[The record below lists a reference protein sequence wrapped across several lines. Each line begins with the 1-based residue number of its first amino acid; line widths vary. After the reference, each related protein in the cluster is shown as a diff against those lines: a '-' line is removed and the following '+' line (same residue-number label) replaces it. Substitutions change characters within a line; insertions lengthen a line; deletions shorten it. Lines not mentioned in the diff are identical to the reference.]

1 MTDDTAPGAPVGQR
15 TLRHTHRRWL
25 CKPGQPGTHE
35 AGGVGNQGGQ
45 SAEHAVRGWSAVDEH
60 SRPDAVAL
68 AEARG
73 VLGQVAWLL
82 PQARWELSRMRLD
95 VLDADLRLR
104 LGTGLQVDR
113 LTPGEAIRGVITST
127 QTAVTAGGRV
137 ERRLREAVAG
147 VKAAGV
153 LLDGPAAV
161 DTQDQLDT
169 IRLRRQLSTLQGDLE
184 AAQSLLVHST
194 GALRQ
199 VAKLVRRAYPPGAWT
214 VQDLRLQ
221 QFTGRVEAA
230 QEQTRHV
237 DQRLDRAQVLTD
249 QICTQMDTPAQ
260 SARKRMCTHRD
271 RSPSASAPPT
281 AVPR

>member
-1 MTDDTAPGAPVGQR
+1 MTDNTAPSAPIGRR
-15 TLRHTHRRWL
+15 TLRHTPRRWL
-25 CKPGQPGTHE
+25 REPEQPGTHE
-35 AGGVGNQGGQ
+35 AGGGGTKKASQ
-45 SAEHAVRGWSAVDEH
+45 PNMLSGGWSAVDEH
-60 SRPDAVAL
+60 SRPDAAEL
-68 AEARG
+68 TEARG

-104 LGTGLQVDR
+104 LVTGLQVER

-127 QTAVTAGGRV
+127 QAAATAGGRV

-153 LLDGPAAV
+153 LLEGPAAV
-161 DTQDQLDT
+161 DTQDQLDK

-184 AAQSLLVHST
+184 AAQSLLVLSN

-214 VQDLRLQ
+214 GQDLRLQ
-221 QFTGRVEAA
+221 QFTGRVETA

-237 DQRLDRAQVLTD
+237 DQQLDRAQVLTD
-249 QICTQMDTPAQ
+249 QICTQMDTLAQ
-260 SARKRMCTHRD
+260 SARRRMCTHRD
-271 RSPSASAPPT
+271 HSPSALAPPT